1 MILYI
6 HIYIYIFDMILNIHP
21 LHNIISYHIKSYH
34 IIWIFDSKKSD
45 TLHQTHLD
53 SKPSPVVHI
62 NSHSLGV
69 YSKGFFQYLYGNKN
83 EISMELQTQKIIRS
97 HPTSDKYL
105 LSACGDVDLENEM
118 SYMQDKTTKSGRMRN
133 ILM

>member
-1 MILYI
+1 
-6 HIYIYIFDMILNIHP
+6 
-21 LHNIISYHIKSYH
+21 
-34 IIWIFDSKKSD
+34 
-45 TLHQTHLD
+45 
-53 SKPSPVVHI
+53 
-62 NSHSLGV
+62 
-69 YSKGFFQYLYGNKN
+69 
-83 EISMELQTQKIIRS
+83 MELQTQKKIIRS